1 VFLTQKD
8 IDLHHLAVF
17 VFKYRVLLSTK
28 SEVKIAHTLLL
39 SVYKLFTNNVP
50 SFFNNYLRA
59 KERGSSC

>member
-1 VFLTQKD
+1 M
-8 IDLHHLAVF
+8 
-17 VFKYRVLLSTK
+17 STK